1 MSLTDDRFLFLIDM
15 GFDEEEINN
24 QLSVWNDSILDYAA
38 DENMRHVYIK
48 ILNMFKNI
56 ESVDNEIALILFF
69 SYIECFSVPE
79 DEFTSYISLLKRDL
93 GNDFIEVLW
102 DEYIESGG
110 CKTFDLFSSGG
121 FTDEEWNET
130 IHEINKNRFLD
141 LKEPRGYKVDVKY
154 STDLLVNLHDRGAL
168 CFNDAAS
175 KSYELFYSC
184 VKLAYWFDE
193 NKALYYPG
201 VVASAY
207 WYMGVLLA
215 RKKEYLK
222 AKVCV
227 TESLKRYLQL
237 ASESNSNGFTT
248 NIEECRNMIN
258 SLNEVM

>member
-15 GFDEEEINN
+15 RFNEEEITN
-24 QLSVWNDSILDYAA
+24 QLSVWNDSILDDAA
-38 DENMRHVYIK
+38 DENMRYIYIK
-48 ILNMFKNI
+48 NLNKFKNI

-79 DEFTSYISLLKRDL
+79 DEFTRYISLLKRDL

-121 FTDEEWNET
+121 FSNEEWDEV
-130 IHEINKNRFLD
+130 IHEINKKRFFD
-141 LKEPRGYKVDVKY
+141 LVEPRGYKVDAKY
-154 STDLLVNLHDRGAL
+154 STDLLVNLHDRGAM
-168 CFNDAAS
+168 CFNDSAT
-175 KSYELFYSC
+175 KSYELFLNC
-184 VKLAYWFDE
+184 VKLAHWFDE
-193 NKALYYPG
+193 KNAMYYPG

-207 WYMGVLLA
+207 WYMSILLA
-215 RKKEYLK
+215 RKKEYQK

-227 TESLKRYLQL
+227 TESLKKYLQL
-237 ASESNSNGFTT
+237 DNESKDNSFTT
-248 NIEECRNMIN
+248 NIQECRNMIN